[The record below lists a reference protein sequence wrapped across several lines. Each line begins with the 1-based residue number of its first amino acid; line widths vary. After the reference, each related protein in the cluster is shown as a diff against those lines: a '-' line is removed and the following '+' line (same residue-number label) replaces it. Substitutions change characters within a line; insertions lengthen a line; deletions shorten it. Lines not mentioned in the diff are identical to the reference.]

1 MSILDDVR
9 RKYKSAVSCDDP
21 YDSNVSDTD
30 DHLNTSPPSIQTAKR
45 GTDKTAKSPFV
56 SYVSTYL
63 GDLNTSD
70 PAIRGSLE
78 VLETRS
84 RGEVPSH
91 YTAMTNCRRC
101 GSVPIWEGV
110 PAEVLGCPWCLN
122 RREGLPMPGGDV

>member
-21 YDSNVSDTD
+21 YDSNVSDTN

-45 GTDKTAKSPFV
+45 ETDKTAKSPFV

-63 GDLNTSD
+63 SDLNTSD

-78 VLETRS
+78 ALETRS
-84 RGEVPSH
+84 RGEVPALHGNDEVPTMRPCAHLGGRSGRD
-91 YTAMTNCRRC
+91 AWV
-101 GSVPIWEGV
+101 SV
-110 PAEVLGCPWCLN
+110 VLQS
-122 RREGLPMPGGDV
+122 PGRLADAWG